1 MKTSK
6 TLGIAIGL
14 GFGLMLLGQ
23 DLSAKAP
30 ECVKNGV
37 KYGIVKHNFS
47 EAWWDYQERG
57 DSYLEGECYEPALD
71 DFDKAIKLRRQVDR
85 SEGDQR
91 RARTYGM
98 HFEDYFAHREKG
110 VALFDLGKLDDAIGE
125 LETSLQSTE
134 SSRAQYFLDKAR
146 KARLEQTHADTAP
159 PSVTV
164 TSIKEGAITNS
175 AKVLVAGVAAD
186 DQFVKEIW
194 IGQFPV
200 LVPVAEKQIA
210 FSQTLDVEPGLN
222 KITVTVKDL
231 MDKTTTKELSLKVDR
246 EGPRLSVE
254 DIQKGAAPDT
264 ISIKGFADDDSG
276 VQSLELNGQ
285 AVKVTDGAFAAS
297 LSLSGQQAVK
307 FKAKDLAGNVTEG
320 TIHLGAPPK
329 GARLERRG
337 SRWAALDD
345 PLTYNP
351 ATPYRPLR
359 YSPLPFGIM
368 PILEESLE
376 VAENDIWWGAL
387 ANAYNTMT
395 DTEPPAIKL
404 KDLIAEQTVYFDQI
418 YLEGNAS
425 DVNPITELSINSKS
439 LLKGQR
445 KNIFF
450 NYILKLTPGKNRI
463 LIAATDARGN
473 RAEKEIRVLRVVPKV
488 HQVGSRMSV
497 SVLPFFQAGAAKDIG
512 EVAYDNLATALVE
525 QERFNFVDRSKI
537 DAVLREMKLAAN
549 GLTDQS
555 ATVKVGKL
563 TAAEA
568 IVMGVVKEGPTS
580 IEVYARLVDT
590 ETSAILL
597 EKDAFHEDKS
607 LSNLRL
613 LMQGLALKL
622 KLGFPILEG
631 EVQAQRGNSYTINL
645 GANMLMKPGMR
656 VVVFKEV
663 PEIDPTTK
671 APVGTETMVLGEAR
685 VTQAYDRISQIELL
699 NPKTQ
704 VAVKSLII
712 TK

>member
-1 MKTSK
+1 MKANR
-6 TLGIAIGL
+6 TLGAAIGL
-14 GFGLMLLGQ
+14 GLGLMLLGQ
-23 DLSAKAP
+23 DLSAKGP
-30 ECVKNGV
+30 ECTKNGI
-37 KYGIVKHNFS
+37 KYGVVQGNFR
-47 EAWWDYQERG
+47 EEWWDYQQRG
-57 DSYLEGECYEPALD
+57 MSYLEGECYEPALD
-71 DFDKAIKLRRQVDR
+71 DFNQAIKLRRQVDR

-110 VALFDLGKLDDAIGE
+110 VALFELVRLDEAVQE
-125 LETSLQSTE
+125 LETSLKSTE
-134 SSRAQYFLDKAR
+134 SSRAQYYLDQAR
-146 KARLEQTHADTAP
+146 KAKLQQTKADTAP
-159 PSVTV
+159 PTV
-164 TSIKEGAITNS
+164 EITSFKDQAVTNS
-175 AKVLVAGVAAD
+175 ARILVAGVAAD

-194 IGQFPV
+194 IGQSPV
-200 LVPVAEKQIA
+200 LVPVAEKQIN
-210 FSQTLDVEPGLN
+210 FSQTLELEPGLN
-222 KITVTVKDL
+222 KITVSVKDL
-231 MDKTTTKELSLKVDR
+231 VDKTTTRELRLNVDR

-254 DIQKGAAPDT
+254 DIQKGATPDT
-264 ISIKGFADDDSG
+264 IQIRGFADDASG
-276 VQSLELNGQ
+276 VRSLELNGKS
-285 AVKVTDGAFAAS
+285 VKVTDGAFAAS
-297 LSLSGQQAVK
+297 LSLAGEQAVK
-307 FKAKDLAGNVTEG
+307 FKATDVAGNMTEG

-329 GARLERRG
+329 GARFEQKAT
-337 SRWAALDD
+337 RWASLDD

-359 YSPLPFGIM
+359 YSPLPYGIM

-376 VAENDIWWGAL
+376 VAENDIWWGL
-387 ANAYNTMT
+387 VNTYNTLT

-425 DVNPITELSINSKS
+425 DQNPITELSINSKS

-450 NYILKLTPGKNRI
+450 NYILKLKPGKNRI
-463 LIAATDARGN
+463 LIAATDAKGN

-497 SVLPFFQAGAAKDIG
+497 SVLPFFQAGSAKDIG
-512 EVAYDNLATALVE
+512 DVAYDNLATALVE

-537 DAVLREMKLAAN
+537 DAVLREMKLAAQ

-563 TAAEA
+563 TASEA

-590 ETSAILL
+590 ETSQILL

-607 LSNLRL
+607 LGNLRL

-645 GANMLMKPGMR
+645 GANQLLKPGMR
-656 VVVFKEV
+656 VVVFKEEQ
-663 PEIDPTTK
+663 EIDPTTK
-671 APVGTETMVLGEAR
+671 APVGTETVVLGEAR

-699 NPKTQ
+699 TPKTQ